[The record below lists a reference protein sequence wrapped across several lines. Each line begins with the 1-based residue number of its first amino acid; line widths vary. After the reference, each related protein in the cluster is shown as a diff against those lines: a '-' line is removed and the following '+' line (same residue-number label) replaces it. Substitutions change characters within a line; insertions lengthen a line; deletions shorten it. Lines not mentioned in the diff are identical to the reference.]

1 MDAGIDPS
9 EKVTSP
15 DAPTSDR
22 PAPIRTM
29 VDEAFIRTV
38 AIVGTNVYRL
48 GPTVDRA
55 GEAIARYYC
64 QCLYSIHS
72 ERTPMEQLEYNLLF
86 LWFVGLNMDEPVW
99 VRTVFSKNRDRLLT
113 GDIAERFFVQV
124 LNQVRAS
131 NPLSD
136 EHSSVDET

>member
-1 MDAGIDPS
+1 
-9 EKVTSP
+9 
-15 DAPTSDR
+15 
-22 PAPIRTM
+22 
-29 VDEAFIRTV
+29 
-38 AIVGTNVYRL
+38 
-48 GPTVDRA
+48 
-55 GEAIARYYC
+55 
-64 QCLYSIHS
+64 
-72 ERTPMEQLEYNLLF
+72 MEQLEYNLLF